1 MADTTHK
8 TQVNVLLSHEAH
20 HLLRQLYEA
29 KIKEL
34 GAPISLGVYMETLV
48 SQEAKRKGIKAKR
61 GKPA

>member
-8 TQVNVLLSHEAH
+8 TQVNVLFSHEAH

-34 GAPISLGVYMETLV
+34 DGAPISLGFYMETLV
-48 SQEAKRKGIKAKR
+48 RQEAKRKGIKAKR
-61 GKPA
+61 GKT